1 MLGEQTVRHAAERQ
15 NKKGSLFEL
24 YAWYFMRLSG
34 VVLLVIA
41 VFHLMYMHF
50 GIPGGVSNISHQA
63 IAYRWADPTW
73 GLLWRLFDMLLLVFA
88 LTHGANGVRNILN
101 EKIRRESWRITA
113 QVILL
118 VVYIAL
124 LVMGNAVL
132 LSSWM

>member
-1 MLGEQTVRHAAERQ
+1 MLGEQTARHTAGQQ
-15 NKKGSLFEL
+15 NKNGNLFEL

-34 VVLLVIA
+34 VILLVIA

-50 GIPGGVSNISHQA
+50 LTPGGVANISAQS
-63 IAYRWADPTW
+63 IAARWAVPTW
-73 GLLWRLFDMLLLVFA
+73 GNFWRLFDMLLLIFA

-101 EKIRRESWRITA
+101 EKIRRDQWRIAT
-113 QVILL
+113 QIVLL

-132 LSSWM
+132 LSS